1 MDSIKYLD
9 PVRRRYSETNKV
21 GIEIGI
27 STDARA
33 SPIRYTVVARNQR
46 ARLISNHEKNKMR
59 TKRIYIILIVIGL
72 LAVLTTTVYATTNRH
87 PATPSIVGTW
97 KIVMPKSEGNPDAS
111 ENLQTFFADG
121 NFVETTSLLGH
132 GKEGPDHGVWI
143 GGSGNT
149 YYWTAQ
155 LFLFDEESGDHTGT
169 LKRTVPLRSKW
180 MTQIISPARPWRIL
194 SIWTVM

>member
-1 MDSIKYLD
+1 M
-9 PVRRRYSETNKV
+9 RNK
-21 GIEIGI
+21 
-27 STDARA
+27 R
-33 SPIRYTVVARNQR
+33 
-46 ARLISNHEKNKMR
+46 MF
-59 TKRIYIILIVIGL
+59 IILIVIGL
-72 LAVLTTTVYATTNRH
+72 VAALTTTVYATASFH

-143 GGSGNT
+143 GSGNT

-169 LKRTVPLRSKW
+169 LKIRATVK
-180 MTQIISPARPWRIL
+180 MDDADHFTGQAVADIIDL
-194 SIWTVM
+194 DGNVTVNIGNVPFEFKGTRMEVELPYPVGAP

>member
-1 MDSIKYLD
+1 M
-9 PVRRRYSETNKV
+9 
-21 GIEIGI
+21 
-27 STDARA
+27 
-33 SPIRYTVVARNQR
+33 RN
-46 ARLISNHEKNKMR
+46 
-59 TKRIYIILIVIGL
+59 KRIFILLVIIGL
-72 LAVLTTTVYATTNRH
+72 LAALTTSVYATTSFH

-143 GGSGNT
+143 GSGNT

-155 LFLFDEESGDHTGT
+155 LFLFDENTGDHAGT
-169 LKRTVPLRSKW
+169 LKVRAAIKMVDADHFTGQGVGDLIDLAGKETKNIGNVPFAFTGTRMEVELPY
-180 MTQIISPARPWRIL
+180 PAGTP
-194 SIWTVM
+194 